1 MRLCHVTPHL
11 PPDQGANA
19 LLPAELGRWSRAHGD
34 DVSFVAHEP
43 AQSHGDASGTPDLA
57 GPVRWI
63 PRRSANRLTR
73 ALRFDALALTRR
85 VRLALDASA
94 SNAEVLHLHSNG
106 LIIETAAMWAVTRQ
120 KPYVLTL
127 YGTEIWDYRRRRP
140 VDVFRTAYLRAR
152 HVTFYS
158 RRLLDRARELGLDRP
173 DVSVVYPAVAE
184 TFQPRDEATRAAWRR
199 ELGITEPRVI
209 VNVKRLHR
217 YAGQDVLID
226 AAAELA
232 KRRQDF
238 RLVICGTGA
247 LRHELEQRARDLG
260 LEALVTFTGLVPNAT
275 VARYTAVADVFALP
289 SRLEAL
295 PTVAVEALASGTPVV
310 SADHPGGVEL
320 HEIFG
325 DDLVVVPRENAG
337 ALAEALDRALARP
350 RRTSSNTAQEIS
362 AHFRPEAVFNRYHA
376 LYRAAATPSRLP
388 V

>member
-1 MRLCHVTPHL
+1 MRVCHVTPHL

-34 DVSFVAHEP
+34 EVSFVAHQP
-43 AQSHGDASGTPDLA
+43 AQTTGDYAAPGDLP

-63 PRRSANRLTR
+63 PRRSASRLTR

-94 SNAEVLHLHSNG
+94 SNADVLHLHSNG
-106 LIIETAAMWAVTRQ
+106 LIIETAAMWAVARQ

-173 DVSVVYPAVAE
+173 DMSVVYPAVAE
-184 TFQPRDEATRAAWRR
+184 TFQPRDDATRAAWRR
-199 ELGITEPRVI
+199 ELGISEPRVI
-209 VNVKRLHR
+209 VNVKRLHPL
-217 YAGQDVLID
+217 AGQDVLID

-238 RLVICGTGA
+238 QVVICGAGA
-247 LRHELEQRARDLG
+247 LRHDLERQAGELGVASR
-260 LEALVTFTGLVPNAT
+260 VMFTGLVPNAT
-275 VARYTAVADVFALP
+275 VARYAAVADVFALP

-295 PTVAVEALASGTPVV
+295 PTVAVEALACATPVV

-320 HEIFG
+320 HAIFG
-325 DDLVVVPRENAG
+325 DDLVVVPRGSAG
-337 ALAEALDRALARP
+337 ALAEALDRALAHP
-350 RRTSSNTAQEIS
+350 RRTSSSTAHAIAAQ
-362 AHFRPEAVFNRYHA
+362 FRPDAVFDRYRQ
-376 LYRAAATPSRLP
+376 LYQAAATPPPTSA
-388 V
+388 

>member
-1 MRLCHVTPHL
+1 MRVCHVTPHL

-34 DVSFVAHEP
+34 TVSFVAHQP
-43 AQSHGDASGTPDLA
+43 AQTSGDHSAADLDES
-57 GPVRWI
+57 VRWI
-63 PRRSANRLTR
+63 PRRSSNRLTR
-73 ALRFDALALTRR
+73 ALRFDALALTSR
-85 VRLALDASA
+85 VRVALSA
-94 SNAEVLHLHSNG
+94 TAANADVLHLHSNG

-158 RRLLDRARELGLDRP
+158 QRLLDRARELGLDRP

-184 TFQPRDEATRAAWRR
+184 AFQPRDEATRAAWRR
-199 ELGITEPRVI
+199 ELGIAEARVI
-209 VNVKRLHR
+209 VNVKRLHPL
-217 YAGQDVLID
+217 AGQDVLID
-226 AAAELA
+226 AAAQLA

-238 RLVICGTGA
+238 RVVICGAGA
-247 LRHELEQRARDLG
+247 LRDDLERQASRLG
-260 LEALVTFTGLVPNAT
+260 VASRVTFTGLIANAT

-295 PTVAVEALASGTPVV
+295 PTVAVEALACGTPVV

-320 HEIFG
+320 HAIFG
-325 DDLVVVPRENAG
+325 DDLGVVPRGDAT
-337 ALAEALDRALARP
+337 ALAEALDRALAHP
-350 RRTSSNTAQEIS
+350 RRTSPHTAHEI
-362 AHFRPEAVFNRYHA
+362 AALFRPDAVFGRYRQ
-376 LYRAAATPSRLP
+376 LYQSVAASSKR
-388 V
+388 VS